1 MGRWQMRKKNREIT
15 NRKEIDEIIRDSQ
28 VCRLALSVG
37 DVPYLVPLSFGYD
50 GDAIYI
56 HTALEGK
63 KIEYFKH
70 NNRVCFEFE
79 RNLKLIQNA
88 EKACKWTFWYECVI
102 GYGTISELI
111 ELEEKKHGL
120 NQIMEHYSGK
130 QWEFDEGPLEKA
142 RVWKIFI
149 SSMTG
154 KRLKKGVEG
163 SRSQG
168 VEGDD

>member
-15 NRKEIDEIIRDSQ
+15 NRKEVDQIIRDSR
-28 VCRLALSVG
+28 VCRLALSAD

-50 GDAIYI
+50 GAAIYI

-63 KIEYFKH
+63 KIDYFER

-79 RNLKLIQNA
+79 RNLRLMQDT

-111 ELEEKKHGL
+111 DSEEKKYGL
-120 NQIMEHYSGK
+120 NRIMEQYSGK

-142 RVWKIFI
+142 RVWKILI

-154 KRLKKGVEG
+154 KKLNKGVKE
-163 SRSQG
+163 SRG
-168 VEGDD
+168 RVK